1 VAFTIHAYSMHVPDS
16 GIENVHMFWN
26 MCEYSMPLQNATY
39 RDVMMDVINHYLRF
53 QDSKETCLT
62 RIHVY
67 VLAFGTARNLI
78 LIAFITANSSLE
90 PLIEGLCAQIH
101 VNLR

>member
-1 VAFTIHAYSMHVPDS
+1 MHVPDS

-62 RIHVY
+62 RTHATRVSYTVIYSYTYTRVCI
-67 VLAFGTARNLI
+67 GIWDST
-78 LIAFITANSSLE
+78 
-90 PLIEGLCAQIH
+90 
-101 VNLR
+101 